1 MNKLTGSIPIEL
13 NNLTNLEDY
22 LLGENQLSGYLSENL
37 CLSGKL
43 ERFSANK
50 NNFKGSIAI
59 S

>member
-37 CLSGKL
+37 CLDGKL
-43 ERFSANK
+43 ERQIRITSK
-50 NNFKGSIAI
+50 DQLQ
-59 S
+59 